1 LPAGIIDISSSTG
14 AFLNLKQ
21 TEYFKRLI
29 EEKLAEK
36 AAQAGRGTWG
46 NEGEK
51 PVEFIDQAT
60 AELEL
65 NLNLLF
71 KAREDGQIA
80 ELLEARERL
89 QEGIYGVCTD
99 CDGEIS
105 EKRLKVKPTATLCV
119 DCQEA
124 REKRRSP

>member
-1 LPAGIIDISSSTG
+1 MIDISSSTEV
-14 AFLNLKQ
+14 FLNLKQ
-21 TEYFKRLI
+21 TEFFKRLI

-36 AAQAGRGTWG
+36 AAQPGRGTWG
-46 NEGEK
+46 SEGEK

-60 AELEL
+60 AEVEL

-71 KAREDGQIA
+71 KARDDGQIA

-89 QEGIYGVCTD
+89 QQGSYGICTD

-119 DCQEA
+119 DCQET